1 MMKVLVPI
9 LAFLAITDGLIR
21 VPLMKF
27 KSLYEQLLE
36 EGQLKNFLT
45 NQQLNSDGS
54 YNEPLLN
61 YKDMAYFGQISVGTP
76 PQSFSVHFDT
86 GSTHLWI
93 NSVYCKSE
101 ACTMHH
107 LFNPEASSTYHSN
120 GEPFSVHYGTGSLT
134 GVIGYDTVS
143 LQGLKVTNQEIGLS
157 INEPGN
163 HFARPLH
170 DGIMGMA
177 FKQPGGMTPIVDTMI
192 QENLLEEP
200 IFAFYLT
207 NSPGHGSEV
216 VFGGVDPT
224 HYTGEIHWVPVAPG
238 SHWQLVMESF
248 EIDHQETGWCSD
260 GCSAIVDTGTSLLTC
275 PPQFVNELYQKI
287 GAQANEYGDY
297 VVDCN
302 NLNNLPTLTFIM
314 NGAHLHLEPSFY
326 TLVYHLNTGEKYCRL
341 GIEGSHEEYRDG
353 QPFWTLGD
361 IFIRQFYT
369 VFDQGNTQVGFAKV
383 AS

>member
-1 MMKVLVPI
+1 MVK
-9 LAFLAITDGLIR
+9 

-107 LFNPEASSTYHSN
+107 LFNPEESSTYHSN

-297 VVDCN
+297 
-302 NLNNLPTLTFIM
+302 
-314 NGAHLHLEPSFY
+314 
-326 TLVYHLNTGEKYCRL
+326 HLNTGEKYCRL